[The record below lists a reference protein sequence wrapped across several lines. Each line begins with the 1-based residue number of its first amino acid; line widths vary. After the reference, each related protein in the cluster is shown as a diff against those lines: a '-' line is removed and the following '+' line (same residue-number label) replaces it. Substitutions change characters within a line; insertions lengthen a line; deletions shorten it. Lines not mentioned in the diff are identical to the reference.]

1 MKWVPTALRRYLGSL
16 DPRLPRPVWILSLGG
31 LANAF
36 GNGLAYPFLV
46 IYLHNVRGISLG
58 TAGLVLATIGA
69 VSLLAGPAVG
79 VVIDRIGGRATL
91 AVALVLLAIGFG
103 SFPLIHEP
111 WHAFLAATIA
121 GLGNAGFWPSQSA
134 LLAGLT
140 PPARR
145 HGAFA
150 LQRVSRNLGIG
161 LGGVVG
167 GLIATTANPT
177 SFTVLFLLD
186 AATFLVF
193 VAALAFVPEPVLPK
207 EDGDGTRAGRYA
219 DVLRD
224 RALVGLVVLNVLFV
238 AAGYAQLELLP
249 VFAKNEA
256 GVTETG
262 IGLIFLANTLV
273 IVLAQFPL
281 SKALEGRRRMA
292 SLAVMCALWA
302 AAWIIVFVGGL
313 RLETVAA
320 AAAFGLAAIL
330 FGLGECFQGPVQG
343 ALVADLAPP
352 RLRGRYMAVSTISW
366 DIGFIVGP
374 ALGGFVLQA
383 EPLAL
388 WPLAAAVCLIAGAG
402 AIALERTIPRE
413 LRLTPA

>member
-1 MKWVPTALRRYLGSL
+1 MRALGRYLGSL
-16 DPRLPRPVWILSLGG
+16 DPKLPRSVWILNVGGFANALGHG
-31 LANAF
+31 LAF
-36 GNGLAYPFLV
+36 PFLL
-46 IYLHNVRGISLG
+46 IFLHNVRGFSLA

-69 VSLLAGPAVG
+69 TSLLAGPVVG
-79 VVIDRIGGRATL
+79 IVVDRIGGRATL
-91 AVALVLLAIGFG
+91 AVALVLLAVGFG
-103 SFPLIHEP
+103 SYPFIEEP
-111 WHAFLAATIA
+111 WHAFLASAVA

-140 PPARR
+140 PPLRR

-150 LQRVSRNLGIG
+150 LQRVTRNLGIG
-161 LGGVVG
+161 VGGVLG
-167 GLIATTANPT
+167 GLIATTSSPT

-193 VAALAFVPEPVLPK
+193 VGMLAFVPEPKLPP
-207 EDGDGTRAGRYA
+207 EDESFAPARYA
-219 DVLRD
+219 DVLRN
-224 RALVGLVVLNVLFV
+224 RVFLGIVGLNVLFV
-238 AAGYAQLELLP
+238 AAGYAQFELLP

-256 GVTETG
+256 GVTEKG
-262 IGLIFLANTLV
+262 IGAIFFVNTLV
-273 IVLAQFPL
+273 IALAQFPI
-281 SKALEGRRRMA
+281 SKALEGRRRMPA
-292 SLAVMCALWA
+292 LALMCVLWA
-302 AAWIIVFVGGL
+302 VAWVVVLTGGYG
-313 RLETVAA
+313 LEALAA
-320 AAAFGLAAIL
+320 AVVFGLAAIV

-374 ALGGFVLQA
+374 AVGGFVLGA

-388 WPLAAAVCLIAGAG
+388 WPLAAAVCLVAAAGAL
-402 AIALERTIPRE
+402 ALERSLPRH

>member
-1 MKWVPTALRRYLGSL
+1 MKALLRYLRSI
-16 DPRLPRPVWILSLGG
+16 DPKLPRSVWILNLGG
-31 LANAF
+31 LANAL
-36 GNGLAYPFLV
+36 GHGLAFPFLI
-46 IYLHNVRGISLG
+46 IYLHNVRGFSLPI
-58 TAGLVLATIGA
+58 AGLVLATTGA
-69 VSLLAGPAVG
+69 VSLLAGPGVG
-79 VVIDRIGGRATL
+79 IVVDRIGGRAAL
-91 AVALVLLAIGFG
+91 AAALVLLAIGFG
-103 SFPLIHEP
+103 LYPLITKP
-111 WHAFLAATIA
+111 WHAFGAAAVA

-150 LQRVSRNLGIG
+150 LQRVTRNLGLG
-161 LGGVVG
+161 LGGVAG
-167 GLIATTANPT
+167 GLIATTSDPT

-193 VAALAFVPEPVLPK
+193 VGMLAFVPTPEIPG
-207 EDGDGTRAGRYA
+207 GDEALAPGRYA

-224 RALVGLVVLNVLFV
+224 RVFLGIVFLNVLFV
-238 AAGYAQLELLP
+238 TAGYAIFELLP

-256 GVTETG
+256 GVSEKG
-262 IGLIFLANTLV
+262 IGVIFLVNSLV
-273 IVLAQFPL
+273 ITLAQLPL
-281 SKALEGRRRMA
+281 AKALEGRRRMA
-292 SLAVMCALWA
+292 ALAFMCVLWA
-302 AAWIIVFVGGL
+302 SSWGIVFLGGL
-313 RLETVAA
+313 RLEELAA
-320 AAAFGLAAIL
+320 AIVFGLAGVV

-374 ALGGFVLQA
+374 AVGGFVLGT

-388 WPLAAAVCLIAGAG
+388 WPLAGAICLLAAVGSL
-402 AIALERTIPRE
+402 ALEPRLPRE

>member
-1 MKWVPTALRRYLGSL
+1 LRRLRAYLRSL
-16 DPRLPRPVWILSLGG
+16 DPRLPRPVWVLSFGG
-31 LANAF
+31 LANAV
-36 GNGLAYPFLV
+36 GNGLAFPFLV
-46 IYLHNVRGISLG
+46 IYLHNVRGFSLG
-58 TAGLVLATIGA
+58 TAGLVLATTGA

-91 AVALVLLAIGFG
+91 AAALVLLAIGFG
-103 SFPLIHEP
+103 SYPLIHDP
-111 WHAFLAATIA
+111 WQAFLASAVA

-140 PPARR
+140 PPPRR
-145 HGAFA
+145 HAAFA
-150 LQRVSRNLGIG
+150 LQRVTRNLGIG
-161 LGGVVG
+161 LGGVAG
-167 GLIATTANPT
+167 GLIATTSSPG

-193 VAALAFVPEPVLPK
+193 VAMLAFVPEPELPA
-207 EDGDGTRAGRYA
+207 EDGSLAPARYA

-224 RALVGLVVLNVLFV
+224 RVFLGIVVLNVLFV
-238 AAGYAQLELLP
+238 SAGYAQFELLP

-256 GVTETG
+256 GVTEAG
-262 IGLIFLANTLV
+262 IGLIFFVNTLV
-273 IVLAQFPL
+273 IVLAQLPV
-281 SKALEGRRRMA
+281 SKGLEGQRRMPA
-292 SLAVMCALWA
+292 LALMCALWA
-302 AAWIIVFVGGL
+302 AAWIVVLLGGHW
-313 RLETVAA
+313 LEAA
-320 AAAFGLAAIL
+320 AAATAFAVAAIV

-366 DIGFIVGP
+366 DVGFIVGP
-374 ALGGFVLQA
+374 AVGGFVLEA

-388 WPLAAAVCLIAGAG
+388 WPLAAVVCLLAGAG
-402 AIALERTIPRE
+402 ALALERDLPRE

>member
-1 MKWVPTALRRYLGSL
+1 M
-16 DPRLPRPVWILSLGG
+16 
-31 LANAF
+31 
-36 GNGLAYPFLV
+36 
-46 IYLHNVRGISLG
+46 RGRI
-58 TAGLVLATIGA
+58 
-69 VSLLAGPAVG
+69 VS
-79 VVIDRIGGRATL
+79 
-91 AVALVLLAIGFG
+91 
-103 SFPLIHEP
+103 
-111 WHAFLAATIA
+111 

-150 LQRVSRNLGIG
+150 LQRVTRNLGLG
-161 LGGVVG
+161 LGGVAG
-167 GLIATTANPT
+167 GLIATTSDPT

-193 VAALAFVPEPVLPK
+193 VGMLTLVPDPVIPAGDSLAP
-207 EDGDGTRAGRYA
+207 GRYA

-224 RALVGLVVLNVLFV
+224 RVFLGVVFLNVLFV
-238 AAGYAQLELLP
+238 TAGYAIFELLP

-256 GVTETG
+256 GVSEKG
-262 IGLIFLANTLV
+262 IGVIFLVNSLV
-273 IVLAQFPL
+273 ITLAQLPL
-281 SKALEGRRRMA
+281 AKALEGRRRMA
-292 SLAVMCALWA
+292 ALAFMCVLWA
-302 AAWIIVFVGGL
+302 SSWAIVFVGGL
-313 RLETVAA
+313 RLEELAA
-320 AAAFGLAAIL
+320 AIVFGLAGVV

-374 ALGGFVLQA
+374 AVGGFVLGT

-388 WPLAAAVCLIAGAG
+388 WPMAGAICLLAAAGSL
-402 AIALERTIPRE
+402 ALEPRLPRE

>member
-1 MKWVPTALRRYLGSL
+1 LKALVRYLRSI
-16 DPRLPRPVWILSLGG
+16 DPKLPRSVWILNFGG
-31 LANAF
+31 LANAL
-36 GNGLAYPFLV
+36 GHGLAFPFIV
-46 IYLHNVRGISLG
+46 IYLHNVRGFSLA
-58 TAGLVLATIGA
+58 TAGLVLATTGA
-69 VSLLAGPAVG
+69 VSLLAGPGVG
-79 VVIDRIGGRATL
+79 IVVDRIGGRAAL
-91 AVALVLLAIGFG
+91 AVALVFLAIGFG
-103 SFPLIHEP
+103 LYPLITEP
-111 WHAFLAATIA
+111 WHAFGAAAVA

-150 LQRVSRNLGIG
+150 LQRVTRNLGLG
-161 LGGVVG
+161 LGGVAG
-167 GLIATTANPT
+167 GLIATTSDPT

-193 VAALAFVPEPVLPK
+193 VGMLSFVPTPEIPAGDEALAPS
-207 EDGDGTRAGRYA
+207 RYA

-224 RALVGLVVLNVLFV
+224 RVFLGIVFLNVLFV
-238 AAGYAQLELLP
+238 TAGYAVFELLP

-256 GVTETG
+256 GVSEKG
-262 IGLIFLANTLV
+262 IGVIFLVNSLV
-273 IVLAQFPL
+273 ITLAQLPL
-281 SKALEGRRRMA
+281 AKALEGRRRMA
-292 SLAVMCALWA
+292 ALAFMCVLWTISWLIVFLGGLQLEALA
-302 AAWIIVFVGGL
+302 AAFV
-313 RLETVAA
+313 
-320 AAAFGLAAIL
+320 FGLAAIV

-343 ALVADLAPP
+343 ALVADLAPA

-374 ALGGFVLQA
+374 AVGGFVLGA

-388 WPLAAAVCLIAGAG
+388 WPLAGAICLLAAVGSL
-402 AIALERTIPRE
+402 ALEPRLPRE

>member
-1 MKWVPTALRRYLGSL
+1 MRAFRRYLGSL
-16 DPRLPRPVWILSLGG
+16 DPRLPRPVWILNLGG
-31 LANAF
+31 LANAV
-36 GNGLAYPFLV
+36 GNGLAFPFLV

-69 VSLLAGPAVG
+69 VSLLASPAVG

-91 AVALVLLAIGFG
+91 AAALVLLAIGFG
-103 SFPLIHEP
+103 GFALVHEP
-111 WHAFLAATIA
+111 WQAFLAAAIA

-140 PPARR
+140 PPERR

-161 LGGVVG
+161 VGGVIG
-167 GLIATTANPT
+167 GLIATTSSPT
-177 SFTVLFLLD
+177 SFTVLFLVD

-193 VAALAFVPEPVLPK
+193 VAALAFVPEPELPE
-207 EDGDGTRAGRYA
+207 EDEGSATPPGRYA

-238 AAGYAQLELLP
+238 AAGYAQFELLP

-256 GVTETG
+256 GVTEKG
-262 IGLIFLANTLV
+262 IGLIFFVNTLV
-273 IVLAQFPL
+273 VVLAQFPL
-281 SKALEGRRRMA
+281 SKALEGRRRMTA
-292 SLAVMCALWA
+292 LAVMCALWA
-302 AAWIIVFVGGL
+302 AAWMLVFVGGL
-313 RLETVAA
+313 WLAA
-320 AAAFGLAAIL
+320 AAAGIVFGVAAIV

-352 RLRGRYMAVSTISW
+352 RLRGRYMAVSAISW

-374 ALGGFVLQA
+374 AVGGFVLQA

-388 WPLAAAVCLIAGAG
+388 WPLAAAVCLVAGAG

>member
-1 MKWVPTALRRYLGSL
+1 MRARFRRYLGSL
-16 DPRLPRPVWILSLGG
+16 DPRLPRSVWILSLGG

-262 IGLIFLANTLV
+262 IGLIFFANTLV

-320 AAAFGLAAIL
+320 AAAFGLAAIV
-330 FGLGECFQGPVQG
+330 FGLGECFQGPVQA

-374 ALGGFVLQA
+374 AVGGFVLQA